1 MAIRVEL
8 ILFSGIRNPA
18 WMLNADDLPPLR
30 TALSRLQ
37 PGPFGVNASAAFAPP
52 ATGYRG
58 FEVRGSGED
67 SGISLQLWSARALS
81 GTHMFLDPA
90 RTLESWLFGTAP
102 LSIKMSL
109 GLTFAQLSSPPAPT
123 HTIAGIAS
131 GSPEIVCPDAPAY
144 PVSPSAWDTYTGSN
158 NCYNYANDVVFGH
171 ATTCA
176 MPGALTTWAD
186 AAEMRRAAEYDNLVW
201 DGMRPPTA
209 CAGPAG
215 AHLIA
220 ICLRPRMGI
229 HQDFHCLRL
238 DDSGVWSQKDGPSA
252 VNQSDGDEL
261 VLSSIRSA
269 RFKQPMTLVGFFWSP
284 PARSLKP

>member
-18 WMLNADDLPPLR
+18 WMLSDDDLPSLK
-30 TALSRLQ
+30 TALTRLQ
-37 PGPFGVNASAAFAPP
+37 PGPFGVNASVEFAPP

-67 SGISLQLWSARALS
+67 SGISLHVWSARAVS
-81 GTHMFLDPA
+81 GPNMFLDRA

-102 LSIKMSL
+102 LSIKVSL
-109 GLTFAQLSSPPAPT
+109 GLTFAQLSSTPPPT

-144 PVSPSAWDTYTGSN
+144 PVALSDWDTYTLSN
-158 NCYNYANDVVFGH
+158 NCYNYANNVVFGH
-171 ATTCA
+171 STTCA

-186 AAEMRRAAEYDNLVW
+186 AAEMRRAAEYDKLVW

-209 CAGPAG
+209 CTGGAN

-220 ICLRPRMGI
+220 ICLRPKLGTY
-229 HQDFHCLRL
+229 QDFHCLRL

-252 VNQSDGDEL
+252 VNQRDGNKL
-261 VLSSIRSA
+261 VLTSIRSA
-269 RFKQPMTLVGFFWSP
+269 RFRQPMTLVGFFWSP